1 MPLTKEER
9 IELLARAREKKRQL
23 AEERKLSEAKLISKP
38 VKISET
44 EQSTI
49 VDLEMKT
56 KPKPKPKPKPVKRTL
71 DISTIE
77 DVKKAEDEFEIKN
90 EVIRIKAPK
99 KKTIV
104 KRVIE
109 VEEPSSDEE
118 IQEEIINVPKKK
130 SSKPKETEIQVEREP
145 RKQSETKQQQK
156 DTFKNSKLFYDIF
169 PNN

>member
-9 IELLARAREKKRQL
+9 IELLAKAREKKRQL
-23 AEERKLSEAKLISKP
+23 AEERKLSEAKLKP
-38 VKISET
+38 IELAKVEET
-44 EQSTI
+44 E
-49 VDLEMKT
+49 VET
-56 KPKPKPKPKPVKRTL
+56 KPKPKSKPTKAKAKEKRTL

-77 DVKKAEDEFEIKN
+77 DVKKAEEEFEIKN

-130 SSKPKETEIQVEREP
+130 SSKPPKEIEVEREP
-145 RKQSETKQQQK
+145 QKLSETKQQPK

>member
-9 IELLARAREKKRQL
+9 IELLAKAREKKRQL
-23 AEERKLSEAKLISKP
+23 AEERKLANVEET
-38 VKISET
+38 KIS
-44 EQSTI
+44 
-49 VDLEMKT
+49 MKAEAEVET
-56 KPKPKPKPKPVKRTL
+56 KPKPKSKPTKAKEKRTL

-130 SSKPKETEIQVEREP
+130 SSVKRNETE
-145 RKQSETKQQQK
+145 KQSETKQQPK

>member
-9 IELLARAREKKRQL
+9 IELLAKAREKKRQL
-23 AEERKLSEAKLISKP
+23 AEERKLANVEETKISMKA
-38 VKISET
+38 KISEA
-44 EQSTI
+44 EA
-49 VDLEMKT
+49 ET
-56 KPKPKPKPKPVKRTL
+56 KPKPISKPTKTNMKAKEKRTL

-130 SSKPKETEIQVEREP
+130 SSVKRNETE
-145 RKQSETKQQQK
+145 KQSETKQQPK